1 MGGDLGV
8 AVISLAALYTP
19 LYIGV
24 AKQFRDLIME
34 YTALEMQIVVIPR
47 YHILC
52 SACLKK
58 SHYRDVRFGRHYEVE
73 ILFS

>member
-34 YTALEMQIVVIPR
+34 YTALEMQIVVIP
-47 YHILC
+47 
-52 SACLKK
+52 
-58 SHYRDVRFGRHYEVE
+58 
-73 ILFS
+73 